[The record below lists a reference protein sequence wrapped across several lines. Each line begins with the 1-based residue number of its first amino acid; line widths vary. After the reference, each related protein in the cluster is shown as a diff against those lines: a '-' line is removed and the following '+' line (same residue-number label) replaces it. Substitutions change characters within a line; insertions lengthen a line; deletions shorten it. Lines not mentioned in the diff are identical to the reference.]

1 MQQQNVHMTSNKTT
15 TASIQTLLDELR
27 QNMQAHY
34 GERLAELV
42 VFGSQARGDAVPGSD
57 VDVLVVLHE
66 AQKPADRAFCR
77 ELAYTLLLRYDILVS
92 LLHTTID
99 QYLREQSPLFL
110 NVRREGIALTNGT
123 KHWQYG
129 VLHYSEDMI
138 HDMKPEQK
146 ALLQKAEESLRAA
159 KLMNNEAMY
168 GFAVSRA
175 YYAMFYVA
183 QALLL
188 SKGLAFSKHSA
199 VIAAFGK
206 HIALPGVVPLAYHRY
221 LIDAQDARIVG
232 DYAADAKLTEA
243 DATTCIAHAEA
254 FVEAAHRV
262 L

>member
-1 MQQQNVHMTSNKTT
+1 MQQHIHITKNTSTT
-15 TASIQTLLDELR
+15 VSIQTILDELR
-27 QNMQAHY
+27 QHMQAHY

-57 VDVLVVLHE
+57 IDMLVVLHE
-66 AQKPADRAFCR
+66 DQQPADKAFCR
-77 ELAYTLLLRYDILVS
+77 EMAYTLVLRYDILVS
-92 LLHTTID
+92 LLHATID
-99 QYLREQSPLFL
+99 QYLHEQSPLFL
-110 NVRREGIALTNGT
+110 NVRREGIIVLTNGT

-129 VLHYSEDMI
+129 VLDYAKDMV
-138 HDMKPEQK
+138 HDMNPEQK
-146 ALLQKAEESLRAA
+146 VLLQKAEDSLRAA
-159 KLMNNEAMY
+159 KLMYNEALY

-206 HIALPGVVPLAYHRY
+206 HIALAGIVPVAYHRY

-232 DYAADAKLTEA
+232 DYATDAKLSQA
-243 DATTCIAHAEA
+243 DATTYIAHAEA
-254 FVEAAHRV
+254 FVETANRV